1 MAEPTKSGTVESVID
16 LRVAPRREADR
27 HVVDLV
33 ALEAA
38 TQDLAWTAWELERLA
53 AQAPAGPLREE
64 LLRLHAGVH
73 AALTRHREVLAGHDL
88 PA

>member
-1 MAEPTKSGTVESVID
+1 VAETTTPVADEPVID
-16 LRVAPRREADR
+16 LRIAARREADR

-53 AQAPAGPLREE
+53 AQAPAGPLRDE
-64 LLRLHAGVH
+64 LQRVHAGVR
-73 AALTRHREVLAGHDL
+73 AALTRHRDVLAGR
-88 PA
+88 